1 MRVVVCN
8 ISDDD
13 HQAFANDTYGTPS
26 LSPPHPPPPIKLS
39 QMVIV
44 VARWPFAW
52 KDMYFFSDSQI
63 KVFGLSSHDLQ
74 PWEIWSQEVH
84 LHHKGESIAAL
95 CSKHHFCFICKNFLQ
110 HFFTPG
116 PPALTFA
123 VPLCIL
129 NGIFLPILVMTGE
142 FYRTMDIGFRLS
154 TPRTRMWLHRWYSSA
169 PVTAYVRA
177 YVRTSFL
184 LTLTVLR
191 SLMWY

>member
-1 MRVVVCN
+1 M
-8 ISDDD
+8 I
-13 HQAFANDTYGTPS
+13 HMGHHHY
-26 LSPPHPPPPIKLS
+26 PHPIHHHRLS
-39 QMVIV
+39 SLKWWQLLPGDHLHGKTCIS
-44 VARWPFAW
+44 FLT
-52 KDMYFFSDSQI
+52 DSQI

-142 FYRTMDIGFRLS
+142 FYRTMDIGFPLS